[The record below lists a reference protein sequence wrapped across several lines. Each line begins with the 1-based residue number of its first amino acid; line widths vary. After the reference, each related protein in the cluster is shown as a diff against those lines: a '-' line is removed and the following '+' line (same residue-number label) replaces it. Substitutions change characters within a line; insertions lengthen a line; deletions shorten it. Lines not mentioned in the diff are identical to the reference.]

1 MFKKPI
7 EDKPKILSKK
17 RIVPITNKIT
27 EEYGNQVIKSLVKL
41 ITNKQPIFVP
51 IRSTGGDFLTAKK
64 IKQTIENIKDRGI
77 PIIGIAIGEVWS
89 AACFTFESC
98 SRRYIEQDAVLIP
111 RILHALC
118 NYQFELTPY
127 TTLAEVHGPLDELVK
142 MEREKMRIEQRNVF
156 KSYAERVGITLSP
169 IEASRLYLSGKPITA
184 KRSVEVGLA
193 DTIIQKFSFDNP
205 TAIL

>member
-51 IRSTGGDFLTAKK
+51 IRSIGGDFLTAKK
-64 IKQTIENIKDRGI
+64 IKQTIENIQDRGI

-127 TTLAEVHGPLDELVK
+127 TTLAEVHGPLVMSWLKWKERKCVLNKEMFLNHMQSEWAQLLVQLK
-142 MEREKMRIEQRNVF
+142 
-156 KSYAERVGITLSP
+156 RVACIFLENP
-169 IEASRLYLSGKPITA
+169 LL
-184 KRSVEVGLA
+184 
-193 DTIIQKFSFDNP
+193 QKDQ
-205 TAIL
+205 